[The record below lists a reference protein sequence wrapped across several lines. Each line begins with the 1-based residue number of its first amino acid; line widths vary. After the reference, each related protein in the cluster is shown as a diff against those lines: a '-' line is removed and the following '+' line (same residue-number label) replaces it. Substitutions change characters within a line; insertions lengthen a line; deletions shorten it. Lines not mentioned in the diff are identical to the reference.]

1 MKTSRLTAVLIPGV
15 FALTLLVV
23 LASEPRLAAQDHL
36 GQYAQS
42 DIVRGGDVYVA
53 RCAVC
58 HGSNGTNIGS
68 ANLPRGI
75 FRRATTDDELRQLIL
90 KGIPDAGMPPVKLDD
105 QSLTAI
111 VAFIRAGLDVNARAM
126 SVAVGD
132 AARGRT
138 IFQGKGGC
146 TSCHRVGGAGS
157 AAAPDLT
164 DIGSLRTPASLRMS
178 LLDPTAAMVP
188 LNRPIRA
195 ATRDGRM
202 IRGRRLNE
210 DTYTVQ
216 LIDEQAR
223 LVTLLKSDLSEYV
236 ISTVSLMPSYR
247 DKLADDEIA
256 DLIGYLLS
264 LREN

>member
-1 MKTSRLTAVLIPGV
+1 MKTLFALMFFAVLV
-15 FALTLLVV
+15 
-23 LASEPRLAAQDHL
+23 SEPRLAAQDHL

-42 DIVRGGDVYVA
+42 DISLGGEVYIA
-53 RCAVC
+53 RCAQC
-58 HGSNGTNIGS
+58 HGSNGTNIGT

-90 KGIPDAGMPPVKLDD
+90 KGIPDGGMPPTKLDD

-111 VAFIRAGLDVNARAM
+111 VAFIRAGLDVNARAV

-146 TSCHRVGGAGS
+146 LSCHRVAGEGS
-157 AAAPDLT
+157 AVAPDLT
-164 DIGSLRTPASLRMS
+164 DIGSLRTPAALRMS
-178 LLDPTAAMVP
+178 LVDPTSAMVP
-188 LNRPIRA
+188 LNRPVRA
-195 ATRDGRM
+195 VTQDGRK
-202 IRGRRLNE
+202 ISGRRLNE

-216 LIDEQAR
+216 LIDEQAH
-223 LVTLLKSDLSEYV
+223 LVTLLKSDLRDYV
-236 ISTVSLMPSYR
+236 ILTASPMPSYR
-247 DKLADDEIA
+247 DKLTNDEIA
-256 DLIGYLLS
+256 DVIGYLLS